1 MLTAQDIMTSQVHT
15 VHPDT
20 DLRQLSQKFQETQ
33 VSAMPVMDDEE
44 QLVGI
49 VTETDLVDQNR
60 PLHLPTVVSLFDWVI
75 YLESQ
80 KNFYKELERLT
91 AQSVGDICQRDVV
104 TCAPET
110 SVEEI
115 ASIMVKHKV
124 HLLPVVAD
132 NRLLGVVARLDV
144 IRATGG

>member
-1 MLTAQDIMTSQVHT
+1 
-15 VHPDT
+15 
-20 DLRQLSQKFQETQ
+20 
-33 VSAMPVMDDEE
+33 VMDGEE